1 MITMKP
7 IASWLL
13 AAAMTAGLLAGCGPR
28 KAQQQEPAAETPA
41 ETCFTVRPSFFGSFT
56 VSGQTMIV
64 SDFITL
70 RISSGE

>member
-1 MITMKP
+1 MMTMKP

-41 ETCFTVRPSFFGSFT
+41 ATCFTAIDKSLVDSIGHY
-56 VSGQTMIV
+56 
-64 SDFITL
+64 
-70 RISSGE
+70 